1 MRVFAWERLSVYM
14 CEGVCLMCMGERNG
28 ERRESLRKLKEVI
41 QLFLSNVDFSA
52 LSLILSLQST
62 WACTL

>member
-1 MRVFAWERLSVYM
+1 
-14 CEGVCLMCMGERNG
+14 MGERNG